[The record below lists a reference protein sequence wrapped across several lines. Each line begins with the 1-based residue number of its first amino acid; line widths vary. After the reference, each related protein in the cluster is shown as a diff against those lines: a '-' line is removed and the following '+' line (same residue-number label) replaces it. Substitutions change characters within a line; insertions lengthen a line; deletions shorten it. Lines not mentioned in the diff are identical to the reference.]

1 MDDYEKLA
9 LQHDFP
15 LDKHRYFS
23 MMDPART
30 GPVVDDGDTVTTKG
44 VACPCCFDDVVD
56 VVVAVGGTSA
66 AAAVLDT

>member
-1 MDDYEKLA
+1 
-9 LQHDFP
+9 
-15 LDKHRYFS
+15 